1 MSSALKLDPNA
12 FYTVE
17 VKDIKGPVGPECVGV
32 SDQLSPEEILRYGID
47 FKLQHLCQRQGLQ
60 FDHSVK
66 SAQVMSADPENYF
79 RFPCSTILRPD
90 LVNEESEK
98 QVKLFDF
105 QFTSSSQKTEALN
118 EIISL
123 MTSSAAG
130 QTVIEDVVSVSDELF
145 TNALYNA
152 PFVDAVTGHNPG
164 ISRNEV
170 DIRLEDGKSGRL
182 FLAMNESL
190 LVVGCEDPYGSLN
203 VDRYM
208 RKIQATYARG
218 PAATM
223 NFGPGGAGIG
233 SYIMFNAGASLFFG
247 VKPKQLTTLC
257 CAIPLGMS
265 YRKRVVLPKHLH
277 WIQL

>member
-1 MSSALKLDPNA
+1 MSSAPKLEFNATFTLELKDLQS
-12 FYTVE
+12 
-17 VKDIKGPVGPECVGV
+17 PVGPECIGL
-32 SDQLSPEEILRYGID
+32 SDQLSPEEVLRYGID
-47 FKLQHLCQRQGLQ
+47 FKVRHICQRQGLN
-60 FDHSVK
+60 F
-66 SAQVMSADPENYF
+66 ENALKNANAIHANPDGYF
-79 RFPCSTILRPD
+79 SFPCSTILRPD
-90 LVNEESEK
+90 AVGEESEK
-98 QVKLFDF
+98 QVKFFDF
-105 QFTSSSQKTEALN
+105 KFTASDQKSEILN
-118 EIISL
+118 EIVSL

-164 ISRNEV
+164 INRHDTE
-170 DIRLEDGKSGRL
+170 IRLEDGKYGRL

-190 LVVGCEDPYGSLN
+190 LVIGCEDPYGSLN
-203 VDRYM
+203 IERYL
-208 RKIQATYARG
+208 RKIQATYSRG

-247 VKPKQLTTLC
+247 VKPKQMTTLC

>member
-1 MSSALKLDPNA
+1 MSSAPKLEFNSSFTLELADL
-12 FYTVE
+12 
-17 VKDIKGPVGPECVGV
+17 KGPAEAECIGL
-32 SDQLSPEEILRYGID
+32 SDQLTPEEILRYGTD
-47 FKLQHLCQRQGLQ
+47 FKIRHICQRQGLN
-60 FDHSVK
+60 FE
-66 SAQVMSADPENYF
+66 SAMKNAHVMLANPEDYF

-90 LVNEESEK
+90 AVGEEAEK

-105 QFTSSSQKTEALN
+105 KFTMSDQKTEALN
-118 EIISL
+118 EIINL

-130 QTVIEDVVSVSDELF
+130 QTVIEDVVSVGDELF

-164 ISRNEV
+164 VSRHDT
-170 DIRLEDGKSGRL
+170 DIRLEDGKHGRL

-203 VDRYM
+203 IDRYM
-208 RKIQATYARG
+208 RKIQATYSRG

-247 VKPKQLTTLC
+247 VKPKQMTTLC